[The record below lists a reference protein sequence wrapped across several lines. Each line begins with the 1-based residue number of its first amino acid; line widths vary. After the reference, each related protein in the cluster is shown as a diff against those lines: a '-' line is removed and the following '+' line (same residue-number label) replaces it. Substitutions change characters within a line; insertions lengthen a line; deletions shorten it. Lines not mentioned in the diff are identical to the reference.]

1 MKNLVAIILALRE
14 EPFIGAC
21 MRAIYPVVERIV
33 LITAYDQTL
42 RGDLVSPD
50 KTLQKALEFPDPE
63 RKLFILVTRHFK
75 GEPATAEDAMRNYAM
90 GCHPD
95 ADYYLIVDAD
105 EIYETE
111 RLKRARAVVAREKPA
126 WARIPS
132 YTYFKRWNY
141 RVVSRDR
148 YSPIVFLRRG
158 YRLVSERGFKRPRG
172 AMNRLLLWMQTGCY
186 PRELRL
192 SEDFA
197 FHHGSYLGDD
207 ERILAKTRYG
217 GYAKQVREGWY
228 ERYWVG
234 FNPRM
239 TNFHPVREDGYY
251 ERIEEV
257 ATEQLPREIG
267 RENWP
272 EGWLL

>member
-14 EPFIGAC
+14 EPFIVPC
-21 MRAIYPVVERIV
+21 IRAIYPVVERIV

-42 RGDLVSPD
+42 RGDIVSPD
-50 KTLQKALEFPDPE
+50 KTLQKALEFPDPD
-63 RKLFILVTRHFK
+63 RKIFILVTRHFT
-75 GEPATAEDAMRNYAM
+75 GTPAITEDIMRNYAM
-90 GCHPD
+90 QTQPE

-105 EIYETE
+105 EIHETA
-111 RLKRARAVVAREKPA
+111 RLQKARAIVAQSQPA

-132 YTYFKRWNY
+132 HTYFKKWNY
-141 RVVSRDR
+141 RVVSKDF
-148 YSPIVFLRRG
+148 YTPIVFLRRG
-158 YRLVSERGFKRPRG
+158 YRLESERGLKRPSRLRRLIQWAKRG
-172 AMNRLLLWMQTGCY
+172 HY
-186 PRELRL
+186 PRELRF

-197 FHHGSYLGDD
+197 FHHGSYLGND
-207 ERILAKTRYG
+207 ERILAKTQYG
-217 GYAKQVREGWY
+217 GYANQVRKDWY
-228 ERYWVG
+228 EKYWLG
-234 FNPRM
+234 FDPKI

-257 ATEQLPREIG
+257 ATEQLPKEIG